1 MRKLTQQRYG
11 QLYSLQLA
19 LDSDGNFA
27 KLPESVEDVYQQRI
41 PVSKTPLTN
50 SSYQNVPSAP
60 ASTRSAVA
68 VATPVA
74 IEPGIQ
80 RQVVQPVQ
88 QVEKVEIPLQQPH
101 LDPKA
106 RPFAF
111 AYSML

>member
-1 MRKLTQQRYG
+1 MGDKNEVRKLTQQRYG

-50 SSYQNVPSAP
+50 STYQNVPSAP
-60 ASTRSAVA
+60 APTPSATA

-80 RQVVQPVQ
+80 RQVVQQPVQ
-88 QVEKVEIPLQQPH
+88 QVEKSRNTVTTTTLR
-101 LDPKA
+101 PK
-106 RPFAF
+106 
-111 AYSML
+111 S